1 MNPPSLLQKKKK
13 VFGDKL
19 RATKIFLRSQA
30 LKLRKAAVTPIQL
43 LEQLGALG
51 KYKEGQGQKM
61 RESHLLDLA
70 EISGRLLAA
79 NEDQSWMTLS
89 HDYSMHS
96 VDEY

>member
-1 MNPPSLLQKKKK
+1 MNSPSLLPKKKK

-19 RATKIFLRSQA
+19 RATKNFLRSQA

-51 KYKEGQGQKM
+51 KYKEGQGQEM

-79 NEDQSWMTLS
+79 NEDQSWMTPS
-89 HDYSMHS
+89 QDYSMHS